1 MPGMDTI
8 RHDLRFAV
16 RALVRQPGFALIT
29 ILTLALGIGANT
41 AIFSV
46 VNGVLLRPL
55 DYPQPDRLVFI
66 TSQFPTLGFD
76 QFWISMPEYSEFKDH
91 TQAFSSVGGYSIN
104 AANLGTDPPSRPVRA
119 QVTPELMPTLGVS
132 PEDGRLFSVEDARPG
147 AAPVAILS
155 WELWTRSYG
164 ADPGMVGRSLQVNGT
179 STEVVGIM
187 PRGYDIHD
195 QKVELWQP
203 LTINPATFPTSRG
216 GHFLYLV
223 GRLKDDVSVDQAK
236 ADTAR
241 LVTQWREMVPQGH
254 VPSVP
259 NHQIRLDPLKDD
271 IVGSIQTA
279 LLVLQAA
286 VVFVLFI
293 ACANLANLLLARAES
308 RQREFAVRSA
318 LGAGRARLLRQFITE
333 GLLLTSVASVVG
345 VGLAWAGLQAM
356 LSVNPE
362 AIPRAAEV
370 TLDARVLLFT
380 LATAALTGFIFG
392 LAPLLH
398 LTSRLSISLR
408 DGSRGTTVSGLRKA
422 LRGTLV
428 VSQVTFAVVL
438 VVGAALLVRSF
449 INLTR
454 VDTGFDRA
462 KLLTFGL
469 VLPGQSYPPERR
481 VAFYSDLETR
491 LRAIPGVQS
500 VGGMTGLPPNRSV
513 NANDTDFE
521 HITPPP
527 VGANGPLATQ
537 QPAENVDYYQTV
549 TPGYLETM
557 GIPIVSGRGFEPGD
571 VGGGPVA
578 LINEALAR
586 RFYTDRDPIG
596 QRLKPGFSAALPW
609 FTVVGVVKDVKQ
621 GGVDQD
627 TGTELYALA
636 NQLPRLTSSAPAN
649 MNLVLRS
656 ELPLDAVAPQIRA
669 AVRSLDATLPI
680 VRMRTMDDVF
690 GTAVARPRFLTVLLG
705 VFAALAL
712 VLAAVGT
719 YGILSYLVTQRQ
731 QEIGIRMALGAARGG
746 VLWLVLKQ
754 GLGLAVAGLVAGLGG
769 ALAGGRYLQTLLFGV
784 SPTDPATLGLVS
796 SVILGTALVA
806 CLIPA
811 LRATRVNPLDVL
823 RGD

>member
-1 MPGMDTI
+1 MDTF

-16 RALVRQPGFALIT
+16 RSLLRQPAFAIVT

-55 DYPQPDRLVFI
+55 DYPRPDRLVFV

-76 QFWISMPEYSEFKDH
+76 QFWVSMPEFTEFRDN
-91 TQAFSSVGGYSIN
+91 TQAFSSIGGYTIN

-119 QVTPELMPTLGVS
+119 QVTPELMPTLGVN
-132 PEDGRLFSVEDARPG
+132 PTQGRWFNADDSRPA

-155 WELWTRSYG
+155 WELWQRSYG
-164 ADPGMVGRSLQVNGT
+164 GDAGIIGRSLLINGT
-179 STEVVGIM
+179 FTEIVGVM
-187 PRGYDIHD
+187 PGGFDVHD

-203 LTINPATFPTSRG
+203 LTINPATFPNSRG

-223 GRLKDDVSVDQAK
+223 GRLKDNVTLDQAR
-236 ADTAR
+236 ADTSR
-241 LVTQWREMVPQGH
+241 LVAQWRTMVPQGH

-271 IVGSIQTA
+271 IVGSIQQA
-279 LLVLQAA
+279 LLILQAA
-286 VVFVLFI
+286 VVFVLLI
-293 ACANLANLLLARAES
+293 ACANLANLLLARAEA

-333 GLLLTSVASVVG
+333 GLLLTGIASVVG
-345 VGLAWAGLQAM
+345 TGLAWFGINAM
-356 LSVNPE
+356 LSVNPD
-362 AIPRAAEV
+362 AIPRSASVA
-370 TLDARVLLFT
+370 LDGRVLGFT
-380 LATAALTGFIFG
+380 LVTAAITGVIFG
-392 LAPLLH
+392 MAPLLH
-398 LTSRLSISLR
+398 LTTRLSIALR
-408 DGSRGTTVSGLRKA
+408 DGSRGTTASGFRKA
-422 LRGTLV
+422 LRSTLV
-428 VSQVTFAVVL
+428 VAQVTLAVVL

-454 VDTGFDRA
+454 VDTGFERA
-462 KLLTFGL
+462 QLITFGM
-469 VLPGQSYPPERR
+469 VLPAPSYPPERR
-481 VAFYSDLETR
+481 VAFFTDLQER
-491 LRAIPGVQS
+491 LGAIPGVQS
-500 VGGMTGLPPNRSV
+500 VGAMTGLPPNRAV

-527 VGANGPLATQ
+527 PGTDPAATG
-537 QPAENVDYYQTV
+537 QPPENVDYYQTV
-549 TPGYLETM
+549 SPGYIETM
-557 GIPIVSGRGFEPGD
+557 GIPIVKGRAFERGD
-571 VGGGPVA
+571 VAGGPVV

-596 QRLKPGFSAALPW
+596 QRLRPGGPGLPW

-636 NQLPRLTSSAPAN
+636 DQQPRIAGFAPTN
-649 MNLVLRS
+649 MNLVMRS
-656 ELPLDAVAPQIRA
+656 ALPLEGVASQIRA
-669 AVRSLDATLPI
+669 AVRGLDASLPL
-680 VRMRTMDDVF
+680 VRLQTMDDVF

-705 VFAALAL
+705 VFAGLAL

-719 YGILSYLVTQRQ
+719 YGILSYLVTERQ
-731 QEIGIRMALGAARGG
+731 QEIGIRMALGAARGS
-746 VLWLVLKQ
+746 VLWMVLRQ
-754 GLGLAVAGLVAGLGG
+754 GLWLAGLGLAAGVAGAVAV
-769 ALAGGRYLQTLLFGV
+769 GRYLQTLLFGI
-784 SPTDPATLGLVS
+784 SPTDPLTLGMVTG
-796 SVILGTALVA
+796 VILVTAFVA

-811 LRATRVNPLDVL
+811 LRATRTDPLTVL